1 MPDLIKYLVAR
12 HGLDGA
18 SLDVLQSLCSKI
30 GPLLINGRHRLIEG
44 TQDAIGNA
52 STLFYG

>member
-1 MPDLIKYLVAR
+1 MQP
-12 HGLDGA
+12 
-18 SLDVLQSLCSKI
+18 LCGQI

-52 STLFYG
+52 STFFYG